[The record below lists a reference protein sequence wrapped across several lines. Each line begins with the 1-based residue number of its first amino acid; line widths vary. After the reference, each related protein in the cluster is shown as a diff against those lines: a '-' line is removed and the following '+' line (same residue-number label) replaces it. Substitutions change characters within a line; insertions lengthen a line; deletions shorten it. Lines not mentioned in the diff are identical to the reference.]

1 MHSSHRYG
9 AHNVARLSVLIIA
22 VLVLSGCSGMV
33 TTTPQTR
40 DEFKKEIMNSPKV
53 GLTESYTS
61 SRRFDDVVRSLE
73 QKWSECYSRSV
84 TTHASQGGMTTMHYT
99 DTNHPRWQK
108 INNSLVEFTLQ
119 QTTQGMTMINKVPP
133 GGEYVVALNVERLPN
148 NKTKLTWYSFN
159 VFGSNRASWDRNKK
173 WSDGQNTACE

>member
-1 MHSSHRYG
+1 MHSSHKHG

-40 DEFKKEIMNSPKV
+40 EEFKKEIMDSPKI
-53 GLTESYTS
+53 GLRESYTS

-73 QKWSECYSRSV
+73 QKWNECYNTAS
-84 TTHASQGGMTTMHYT
+84 TTHASKGGMTTMHYT
-99 DTNHPRWQK
+99 DINHPRWQK

-119 QTTQGMTMINKVPP
+119 RTTQGMTMINKVPP
-133 GGEYVVALNVERLPN
+133 GGEYIVALNVERLPN
-148 NKTKLTWYSFN
+148 NKAKLTWYSYTL
-159 VFGSNRASWDRNKK
+159 FGSNRDSWDHNKK
-173 WSDGQNTACE
+173 WSDGQNAACE